1 MIRIIFDDGQLVDC
15 EHIHKVYVE
24 QYELD
29 KVTVVGKLEEEPYVR
44 ENNQGTSS
52 EE

>member
-29 KVTVVGKLEEEPYVR
+29 KVTVVGKLEEETYVR